1 MTTPL
6 RCVVDTSVC
15 IKHFIFDPLTPKVNQ
30 LFNHF
35 AYPQTEIF
43 VPDLFYIECAN
54 TFWKYVR
61 AGMYTTAEVPADL
74 ATLKAFPLRVVST
87 ADLMEE
93 AVGIALAY
101 GISAYDA
108 SYVALSQ
115 QVSATLLTLDQRLVN
130 ALSTTSYDVCSFNN
144 FEVPPLASM

>member
-6 RCVVDTSVC
+6 RCVVDISVC
-15 IKHFIFDPLTPKVNQ
+15 IKHFIFDLLTLKVNQ

-35 AYPQTEIF
+35 AYRQTEIF

-61 AGMYTTAEVPADL
+61 AGMCTNAEVQADL
-74 ATLKAFPLRVVST
+74 AILKALPLRVVST
-87 ADLMEE
+87 ANLMEE
-93 AVGIALAY
+93 AVSIGLAH

-115 QVSATLLTLDQRLVN
+115 QVSATLVTLDQRLVN
-130 ALSTTSYDVCSFNN
+130 ALVNTAYDVCLFNN
-144 FEVPPLASM
+144 FKVPPLPSM

>member
-6 RCVVDTSVC
+6 RCVVDISVC
-15 IKHFIFDPLTPKVNQ
+15 IKHFIFDLLTLKVNQ

-35 AYPQTEIF
+35 AYRQTEIF

-61 AGMYTTAEVPADL
+61 AGMYTTAEVQADL

-144 FEVPPLASM
+144 FEVPPLALM

>member
-15 IKHFIFDPLTPKVNQ
+15 IKQFIADPLTPKVNQ
-30 LFNHF
+30 LFDHF
-35 AYPQTEIF
+35 ANPQTEIF

-61 AGMYTTAEVPADL
+61 ARMYTAAEVQTDL
-74 ATLKAFPLRVVST
+74 VTLKAFPLRVVST
-87 ADLMEE
+87 ADLMAD
-93 AVGIALAY
+93 AVNIALAH

-115 QVSATLLTLDQRLVN
+115 QVDATLLTLDQKLVN
-130 ALSTTSYDVCSFNN
+130 ALAATSYDVISFNN
-144 FEVPPLASM
+144 FEVPLLF